1 MSSRENTPREAQ
13 KDARPP
19 EYTIIRRQASAHGA
33 PQPSQQM
40 KKSRQSKLEAR
51 FEESETRREQRREER
66 YRSKRRRQWILSAV
80 IVVVFIGLLAL
91 ALHFLT
97 NNSTNTPNPG
107 GTPGTP
113 NPGSTPSTGVVL
125 SVRF

>member
-19 EYTIIRRQASAHGA
+19 EYTIIRRQASARGA
-33 PQPSQQM
+33 PQPSQQI

-91 ALHFLT
+91 ALHLLT
-97 NNSTNTPNPG
+97 SSSTSTPGAPNPG
-107 GTPGTP
+107 G
-113 NPGSTPSTGVVL
+113 SPSTGATL

>member
-19 EYTIIRRQASAHGA
+19 EYTIIRRQDSPRGA
-33 PQPSQQM
+33 AQPSQQI
-40 KKSRQSKLEAR
+40 KKSRHSKWEAR
-51 FEESETRREQRREER
+51 FEESEMRREQRREER

-80 IVVVFIGLLAL
+80 IVVVFIGLLVL

-97 NNSTNTPNPG
+97 GNATSAPG
-107 GTPGTP
+107 
-113 NPGSTPSTGVVL
+113 TPSTGAVL